1 MSSQDQ
7 YHNSAP
13 QEQNYAEQL
22 QQMQQKSSMA
32 QKAKQAQDLVKK
44 VQKIKKTITYIRWI
58 VYGITILFGNPV
70 AWVIWAAIFIIFFAY
85 GIIGK

>member
-1 MSSQDQ
+1 MPSYDQ
-7 YHNSAP
+7 YHNSVS
-13 QEQNYAEQL
+13 QEQNYAQRL

-85 GIIGK
+85 AVIGQ